1 MSEDNYQDSVAR
13 RKRVQRLK
21 KVIIVTLLTSI
32 LIPFISCIVLFVQVH
47 NLNRRLDDMNL
58 QLENLTR
65 ISAEQQ
71 NQLQQWMTEKLEEG
85 QGAIPVG
92 ASQVDTMNVGTS
104 TDEDELADDKATSE
118 VQFHKVYLTF
128 DDGPSKYTEDI
139 LAILDQYQVKATF
152 FVVGKED
159 EVSQEA
165 LQRIVAEGHTLG
177 LHSYSH
183 KYDEIY
189 ESVEAFSE
197 DFIRLQ
203 DYIYDV
209 TGVRSNFYRFP
220 GGSSN
225 TVSDLD
231 MKEFARYLEEQGVE
245 YFDWNISSE
254 DGGKKLL
261 DAQTLVENSITNI
274 EKHETSIIL
283 MHDSADKPTTVEALP
298 TIIERILAMEDT
310 VILPITEDTVPIQ
323 HIKTNA
329 NE

>member
-1 MSEDNYQDSVAR
+1 MSEDNSRDLVAR

-21 KVIIVTLLTSI
+21 KIIIVTLLTSI
-32 LIPFISCIVLFVQVH
+32 LIPFVLCILLFIKVN
-47 NLNRRLDDMNL
+47 NLNQRLDALNL
-58 QLENLTR
+58 QLENLTQ
-65 ISAEQQ
+65 ISMEQQ
-71 NQLQQWMTEKLEEG
+71 NRLQQWMTQQETKG
-85 QGAIPVG
+85 QGTLPVG
-92 ASQVDTMNVGTS
+92 ASD
-104 TDEDELADDKATSE
+104 ADAVNAGALVEQGVSGEETKPE
-118 VQFHKVYLTF
+118 GQLHKVYLTF
-128 DDGPSKYTEDI
+128 DDGPSKYTEEI

-159 EVSQEA
+159 EASQEA
-165 LQRIVAEGHTLG
+165 LQRIVAKGHTLG

-189 ESVEAFSE
+189 ESEEAFSK

-203 DYIYDV
+203 NYVYDV
-209 TGVRSNFYRFP
+209 TGVRSNIYRFP

-225 TVSDLD
+225 TVSELD
-231 MKEFARYLEEQGVE
+231 MKEFARYLEEQDVE
-245 YFDWNISSE
+245 YYDWNISSE

-261 DAQTLVENSITNI
+261 DAETIVENSITDI
-274 EKHETSIIL
+274 EKYETSIIL

-298 TIIERILAMEDT
+298 TIIESILAMEDT
-310 VILPITEDTVPIQ
+310 VILPITEDTVPVQ